1 MPLTAAAIT
10 PIATAIAAV
19 LLVVTGAV
27 VWVWRRQLAAAR
39 LSDARAAAMSELS
52 AEGMLV
58 LDERERIVWISDVAL
73 EVLGVSGDTLLGRGL
88 DEIADEELR
97 RLLARV
103 DLPVS
108 RGHVDD
114 VLVDRRRDGHPVQHL
129 CMGGA
134 ELRAADGR
142 YIGAAVW
149 LRDITA
155 SLYAERRLEA
165 SEAQYRRLV
174 ETAQEIIWTCDEN
187 LVMTY
192 CNRAIEDVLGF
203 PVDVAVG
210 RPVRACMHPDRAE
223 DDLAVIRT
231 VLAGVSQVQHETT
244 LRRAD
249 GTDIEVA
256 IDLMPLADDDGV
268 IGVSGITRDVTAHR
282 RAEAERERASTR
294 HAAVAELGRRALE
307 LAEPY
312 VLMQEAA
319 RTLSR
324 VLDLPTGIVLE
335 LDLEADALR
344 AVAGAGADDAL
355 ASACELQSPAEQ
367 TSHAGLAL
375 RVGSPATFSDLR
387 ADTRFTGDAALRE
400 AGVRSGLAL
409 PILVRGRTFGL
420 LAGYSPQAR
429 LFDAG
434 EIAFAQSVA
443 NVVGSAVERVQLER
457 ADRERSLH
465 DQLTGLPN
473 RSLFMDRLRGSVAR
487 ARRDGSH
494 TAVFTVGVDS
504 FKLVNDEFGHG
515 AGDDLLA
522 TIAQRLRTE
531 VRAADTV
538 ARLGGDEFVILCE
551 GLAGEHDAIALA
563 DKLSGLW
570 ADPFVLA
577 VGEVF
582 TTASIGVAV
591 SQAGAA
597 GADDLLRD
605 ADAAMHRAKR
615 RGRGRFELFDEEL
628 RARAGERVRLE
639 RDLHRALEREQ
650 FRVVYQPVVDVRTRQ
665 VVGAEALL
673 RWDHPEW
680 GTVSPMEFI
689 PVAEE
694 SGDIVAIG
702 EWVLREACGQV
713 ARWQQRW
720 PDFRLSVNV
729 SGRQV
734 AEPGLPERVSAIVA
748 EEGLAP
754 GTLGLEITESVLMEA
769 DGDPEVILARLRE
782 AGARLLLD
790 DFGTGYSSLSYLKRF
805 PLDTLKIDRS
815 FVDGLGSED
824 EDSAIVAAIVQ
835 LASTLDLT
843 VVAEGVETEEQLA
856 QLLSLHCDLAQGYLL
871 SRPIDAL
878 DLERLLGD
886 TPDPVLRA
894 A

>member
-1 MPLTAAAIT
+1 MLPTAAAT
-10 PIATAIAAV
+10 APIAIAIATT
-19 LLVVTGAV
+19 LLIVTGAIA
-27 VWVWRRQLAAAR
+27 WVWRRERTAAR

-52 AEGMLV
+52 AEGMLL
-58 LDERERIVWISDVAL
+58 LDERERIVWVSDAAL
-73 EVLGVSGDTLLGRGL
+73 EVLGVPGDVLLGRGL

-97 RLLARV
+97 RLLARI

-108 RGHVDD
+108 RGHDDD

-129 CMGGA
+129 CLGGA
-134 ELRAADGR
+134 ELRTADGR
-142 YIGAAVW
+142 YIGAALW
-149 LRDITA
+149 LRDIT
-155 SLYAERRLEA
+155 SRLHAERRLEA

-192 CNRAIEDVLGF
+192 CNPAIEEVLGF

-210 RPVRACMHPDRAE
+210 RPLRDCLHPDRAE

-231 VLAGVSQVQHETT
+231 VLAGVSQEHETT

-249 GTDIEVA
+249 GTDVEVA
-256 IDLMPLADDDGV
+256 IDLVPLDDDGV
-268 IGVSGITRDVTAHR
+268 TGVSGITRDVTAHR

-324 VLDLPTGIVLE
+324 VLELPTGVVLE
-335 LDLEADALR
+335 LDMDADVLR
-344 AVAGAGADDAL
+344 AVASAGADDAL
-355 ASACELQSPAEQ
+355 TSACELQSPAEQ

-375 RVGSPATFSDLR
+375 RVGSHATFSDLR

-487 ARRDGSH
+487 ARRDESH

-563 DKLSGLW
+563 DKLAGLW

-577 VGEVF
+577 GGEVF
-582 TTASIGVAV
+582 TTASIGVAG
-591 SQAGAA
+591 SQGGAA

-673 RWDHPEW
+673 RW
-680 GTVSPMEFI
+680 
-689 PVAEE
+689 
-694 SGDIVAIG
+694 
-702 EWVLREACGQV
+702 
-713 ARWQQRW
+713 
-720 PDFRLSVNV
+720 
-729 SGRQV
+729 
-734 AEPGLPERVSAIVA
+734 
-748 EEGLAP
+748 
-754 GTLGLEITESVLMEA
+754 
-769 DGDPEVILARLRE
+769 
-782 AGARLLLD
+782 
-790 DFGTGYSSLSYLKRF
+790 
-805 PLDTLKIDRS
+805 
-815 FVDGLGSED
+815 
-824 EDSAIVAAIVQ
+824 
-835 LASTLDLT
+835 
-843 VVAEGVETEEQLA
+843 
-856 QLLSLHCDLAQGYLL
+856 
-871 SRPIDAL
+871 
-878 DLERLLGD
+878 
-886 TPDPVLRA
+886 
-894 A
+894 

>member
-1 MPLTAAAIT
+1 MLPIAAAT
-10 PIATAIAAV
+10 APIAIAIATT
-19 LLVVTGAV
+19 LLIVTGALA
-27 VWVWRRQLAAAR
+27 WVWRRERAAVR

-52 AEGMLV
+52 AEGMLL
-58 LDERERIVWISDVAL
+58 LDERERIVWISDAAL
-73 EVLGVSGDTLLGRGL
+73 EVLGVPGDVLLGRGL
-88 DEIADEELR
+88 DEVADEELR
-97 RLLARV
+97 RLFARI

-108 RGHVDD
+108 RGHDDD

-129 CMGGA
+129 CLGGA
-134 ELRAADGR
+134 ELRTADGR
-142 YIGAAVW
+142 YIGAALW
-149 LRDITA
+149 LRDIT
-155 SLYAERRLEA
+155 SRLHAERRLEA

-192 CNRAIEDVLGF
+192 CNPAIEDVLGF

-210 RPVRACMHPDRAE
+210 RPLRDCLHPDRAE

-231 VLAGVSQVQHETT
+231 VLAGVPQEHETT

-249 GTDIEVA
+249 GTDVEVA
-256 IDLMPLADDDGV
+256 IDLVPLADDDGV
-268 IGVSGITRDVTAHR
+268 TGVSGITRDVTAHR

-324 VLDLPTGIVLE
+324 VLELPTGVVLE
-335 LDLEADALR
+335 LDLDADVLR
-344 AVAGAGADDAL
+344 AVASAGADDAL
-355 ASACELQSPAEQ
+355 TSACELQSPAEQ

-375 RVGSPATFSDLR
+375 RVGSHATFSDLR

-487 ARRDGSH
+487 ARRDESH

-563 DKLSGLW
+563 DKLAGLW

-591 SQAGAA
+591 SQGGAA

-673 RWDHPEW
+673 RWDHPDW

-713 ARWQQRW
+713 SRWQQRW
-720 PDFRLSVNV
+720 PEFRLSVNV

-734 AEPGLPERVSAIVA
+734 AEPGLPERVAAILA

-856 QLLSLHCDLAQGYLL
+856 QLLALQCDLAQGYLL
-871 SRPIDAL
+871 SRPIDAP

-886 TPDPVLRA
+886 TPEPVLRA